1 MLVELHTQGTSAVIR
16 LDGELDLASATDVM
30 ELVTTALD
38 ERGVRDLTLD
48 LDKLVYCDSSGL
60 NALLYAQNA
69 CEQRGAALTLANP
82 IDRIRRILDITGVD
96 EFFVITP

>member
-1 MLVELHTQGTSAVIR
+1 MLAELHTEGRSGVIR

-38 ERGVRDLTLD
+38 EQGITDLTLD
-48 LDKLVYCDSSGL
+48 LDRLVYCDSSGL
-60 NALLYAQNA
+60 NALLYAQNVCA
-69 CEQRGAALTLANP
+69 ERGARLTLANP

-96 EFFVITP
+96 AFFVITP